1 VVFTGKVLFG
11 PEPLTIHHSFWR
23 FTSRFFMTELLGAL
37 IRQVCEKSNHKNP
50 RMSFKQ
56 LVGEFIAETWER
68 YHLFMADLPVA
79 GMRD

>member
-1 VVFTGKVLFG
+1 
-11 PEPLTIHHSFWR
+11 
-23 FTSRFFMTELLGAL
+23 MTELLGAL

-56 LVGEFIAETWER
+56 LVGEFIAETWEH
-68 YHLFMADLPVA
+68 YHLFMVDLPVA